1 MMKCEEKVCDIFPT
15 AKRVYSAATRLLAL
29 HFANDPV
36 CIAYSIYI
44 YVYVCVFTRLFRV
57 FLCICMYVCMCSCV
71 VSVSLNIPL
80 QGAPA

>member
-44 YVYVCVFTRLFRV
+44 YMCMCVSLRVYFVYSYV
-57 FLCICMYVCMCSCV
+57 YVCMCVCV
-71 VSVSLNIPL
+71 LVL
-80 QGAPA
+80 